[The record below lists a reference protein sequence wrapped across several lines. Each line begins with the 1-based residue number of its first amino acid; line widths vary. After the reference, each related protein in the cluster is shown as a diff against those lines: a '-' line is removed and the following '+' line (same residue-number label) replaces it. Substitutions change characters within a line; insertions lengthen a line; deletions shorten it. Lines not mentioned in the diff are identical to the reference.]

1 MQYVGFDIHKRYTF
15 YTQIDAAGRIQR
27 QGKLSNTQ
35 EAMAQFFGDID
46 EPAEVVVEASI
57 NWYHLYDLLES
68 LAVPV
73 TLAHPL
79 RTRAIADAKVKTDK
93 VDSHT
98 LAQLL
103 RADLIPSAYIPP
115 REIRDLRELL
125 RYRAA
130 LVRLQT
136 MVKNRVHAIL
146 LKHGYQA
153 PVHDIFGIRGR
164 EWLGTLPLRPV
175 YQQALQGYLQIL
187 DVLRGQ
193 IDAASEEVDREA
205 KATPQAQL
213 LCTLPGVGHY
223 TALLLLAEIGDV
235 NRFPSPKHLVSY
247 AGLAPTVHAS
257 GGHVRTGHISKQGS
271 SWLRWILMEA
281 ALHAIRKPGQ
291 FQDLYQRLAKRK
303 GPKIARVAVARVLL
317 AKVYW
322 MMHHVH

>member
-15 YTQIDAAGRIQR
+15 YTQVDAAGRIQR

-35 EAMAQFFGDID
+35 EAMAQFFGTIE
-46 EPAEVVVEASI
+46 EPARVVLEASI
-57 NWYHLYDLLES
+57 NWYHLYDLLEG
-68 LAVPV
+68 LQIPV

-79 RTRAIADAKVKTDK
+79 RTRAIAEAKVKTDK
-93 VDSHT
+93 IDSAT

-103 RADLIPSAYIPP
+103 RADLVPAAYIPP

-136 MVKNRVHAIL
+136 MVKNRVHGIL

-153 PVHDIFGIRGR
+153 PVRDVFGVRGR
-164 EWLGTLPLRPV
+164 EWLSALPLRPV
-175 YQQALQGYLQIL
+175 YQQALVGYLRIL
-187 DVLRGQ
+187 DTVHDQ
-193 IDAASEEVDREA
+193 IQTASAMIDQEA
-205 KATPQAQL
+205 RATPLAQM

-235 NRFPSPKHLVSY
+235 GRFPSPKHLVSY

-257 GGHVRTGHISKQGS
+257 GGRVRTGHISKQGS
-271 SWLRWILMEA
+271 PWLRWILMEA
-281 ALHAIRKPGQ
+281 ALHASRTPGPH
-291 FQDLYQRLAKRK
+291 QDLYQRLAQRK
-303 GPKIARVAVARVLL
+303 GPSIARVAVARKLL
-317 AKVYW
+317 TTVYW
-322 MMHHVH
+322 MLRHVH

>member
-1 MQYVGFDIHKRYTF
+1 
-15 YTQIDAAGRIQR
+15 
-27 QGKLSNTQ
+27 
-35 EAMAQFFGDID
+35 
-46 EPAEVVVEASI
+46 
-57 NWYHLYDLLES
+57 
-68 LAVPV
+68 V

-93 VDSHT
+93 IDSHT

-103 RADLIPSAYIPP
+103 RANLIPSAYIPP

-136 MVKNRVHAIL
+136 GVKNHVHAIL

-153 PVHDIFGIRGR
+153 PVRDVFGSRGR

-175 YQQALQGYLQIL
+175 YQQALLGYLQIL
-187 DVLRGQ
+187 DVVRSQ
-193 IDAASEEVDREA
+193 IAVASEEVDREA

-213 LCTLPGVGHY
+213 LCTLPGVGYY
-223 TALLLLAEIGDV
+223 TALLLLAEIGQV
-235 NRFPSPKHLVSY
+235 SRFPSPKHLVSY

-257 GGHVRTGHISKQGS
+257 GGHIHTGHISKQGS
-271 SWLRWILMEA
+271 SWLRWILIEA
-281 ALHAIRKPGQ
+281 AVHASRKPGQ

-303 GPKIARVAVARVLL
+303 GPKIARVAVARELL
-317 AKVYW
+317 TKAYW
-322 MMHHVH
+322 MMRHAH

>member
-1 MQYVGFDIHKRYTF
+1 LQYIGFDIHKRYTF
-15 YTQIDAAGRIQR
+15 YTQVDGAGSIQR

-35 EAMAQFFGDID
+35 ETMAQFFGSIN
-46 EPAEVVVEASI
+46 EPAEVVLEASI
-57 NWYHLYDLLES
+57 NWYHLYDLLEG
-68 LAVPV
+68 LGIPV

-93 VDSHT
+93 IDSHT

-103 RADLIPSAYIPP
+103 RADLIPCAYIPP

-125 RYRAA
+125 RYRAG

-136 MVKNRVHAIL
+136 MVKNRIHAIL

-153 PVHDIFGIRGR
+153 PVRDVFGIRGR
-164 EWLGTLPLRPV
+164 EWLATLPLRPV

-187 DVLRGQ
+187 DVIWRQ
-193 IDAASEEVDREA
+193 IDIASEEIDRQAE
-205 KATPQAQL
+205 ATPQAQV

-235 NRFPSPKHLVSY
+235 SRFPSPKHLVSY

-271 SWLRWILMEA
+271 PWLRWILMEA
-281 ALHAIRKPGQ
+281 ALHAGRKPP

-303 GPKIARVAVARVLL
+303 GPKIARVAVARELL
-317 AKVYW
+317 TKTYW
-322 MMHHVH
+322 MMRHAH

>member
-15 YTQIDAAGRIQR
+15 FTQIDDAGRIQR
-27 QGKLSNTQ
+27 QGKLSNTG
-35 EAMAQFFGDID
+35 EAMTQFFNQIT
-46 EPAEVVVEASI
+46 EPAEVVLEASI
-57 NWYHLYDLLES
+57 NWYHLYDLLEG
-68 LAVPV
+68 LGVPV

-93 VDSHT
+93 IDSTT

-130 LVRLQT
+130 LVRVQT
-136 MVKNRVHAIL
+136 MVKNRIHAIL

-153 PVHDIFGIRGR
+153 PVRDVFGVRGR
-164 EWLGTLPLRPV
+164 EWLETLALRPV

-187 DVLRGQ
+187 AVVREQ
-193 IDAASEEVDREA
+193 ITAASDTIDHEA
-205 KATPQAQL
+205 QATPQVPT

-235 NRFPSPKHLVSY
+235 SRFPSPKHLVSY

-271 SWLRWILMEA
+271 PWLRWILMEA
-281 ALHAIRKPGQ
+281 ALHASRKPGP
-291 FQDLYQRLAKRK
+291 FQDLFQRLAKRK
-303 GPKIARVAVARVLL
+303 GSNIARVAVARELL
-317 AKVYW
+317 TKAYW
-322 MMHHVH
+322 MMRHAH